1 MPLDVITLGE
11 TMVSRGLLASTH
23 LRDALLR
30 HTSESLF
37 ALAADP
43 SETATVFTPTSDRN
57 AKEEFTPIDA
67 RAVLNKV
74 AQLPITEWRYKT
86 QTDARHIG
94 PMAQDFREAFGLGR
108 DDKHITSVDADGVAL
123 AAIQGLNQK
132 LESTL
137 AALFRAE
144 LVHRASVE
152 ITHLSKFFSQRRLE
166 REIDLSQGYLCRLR
180 YGDGVPSV
188 ALISLLALLSAEP
201 SRLEELRR
209 YWALPL
215 APEPRVCRRRQGP

>member
-1 MPLDVITLGE
+1 MCLTLP
-11 TMVSRGLLASTH
+11 TDLPVPTCRLC
-23 LRDALLR
+23 R
-30 HTSESLF
+30 HRVLTFESV
-37 ALAADP
+37 P
-43 SETATVFTPTSDRN
+43 E
-57 AKEEFTPIDA
+57 
-67 RAVLNKV
+67 
-74 AQLPITEWRYKT
+74 
-86 QTDARHIG
+86 
-94 PMAQDFREAFGLGR
+94 
-108 DDKHITSVDADGVAL
+108 
-123 AAIQGLNQK
+123 

-215 APEPRVCRRRQGP
+215 EPLPSSRLRKRAS